1 MALTTQ
7 DSSEAAINNNSTVV
21 ISMKTMQECKAV
33 EEDVVHGTE
42 NMNVVD
48 DDDFSDAE
56 DEEEDNCC
64 SRKTSSLR
72 TCLRS
77 SVPACIQGR
86 CGTIIKCSLLV
97 LYLIYFVFSM
107 VLTFGDEGSIRLLA
121 FTVFGGVLLITKVV
135 RKTSSQDTTGLRESL
150 HSMIRKLLYVS
161 TSASIVVFLVLE
173 VGMKEPRNL
182 VSVGGLA
189 FFIVVAFLLSN
200 RPAKVNPS
208 SWCLS
213 CVCVAGQPKFFV
225 NWHTVFWSVALQ
237 FMLALFI
244 LRTEV
249 GSGSVSWMAERVN
262 NVLKNSRKGSEF
274 MFGKSYRDHNL
285 IFGSFPCIFF
295 INALVAVMY
304 YIGAMQWFVKVIGRF
319 LRWSLDITDR
329 ESICVATNILIDYP
343 STGLA
348 MKPYMELMS
357 RSEIFTVLVAGQAS
371 VSGTFIGVV
380 SSFGVE
386 YYTYSLSLRLRVR
399 ACMHV
404 CEKSKVD
411 FIISVSYLIPACVMS
426 APASIAISKLLY
438 PESRPINHKNTC
450 DLGSKKYTSI
460 FEAASI
466 GATSSIHV
474 FGSIVINLY
483 VFYGLLSLINS
494 TLGWFGDRV
503 NVNDLTFEF
512 ICSYIFWPLAVIM
525 GADIQ
530 DCGNIGKL
538 VGYKLMGSASL
549 AYYQLATMSGNR
561 QVFQDYMEST
571 NGTGTYRHIQDDLY
585 LDGWNKTLQYGYIT
599 EKSEAISTYALCGLS
614 NFVSIGICLAVFYTI
629 VPRKQKFVTKKI
641 VLSMFSANLA
651 CFMTACFAALFKTMF
666 CLLYSV

>member
-1 MALTTQ
+1 MTPDDSRELWETMALTTQ
-7 DSSEAAINNNSTVV
+7 SSSEIVNNNNTVV
-21 ISMKTMQECKAV
+21 ISMKTMGQCKAV
-33 EEDVVHGTE
+33 EEEDAVHDTE
-42 NMNVVD
+42 NMNTVD
-48 DDDFSDAE
+48 GDDFSDVE
-56 DEEEDNCC
+56 DEEGGNCC
-64 SRKTSSLR
+64 SRKTTSLR
-72 TCLRS
+72 TCIPCF
-77 SVPACIQGR
+77 VPACIQGR
-86 CGTIIKCSLLV
+86 CRTIVKCSLLV

-107 VLTFGDEGSIRLLA
+107 LLTFGDEGSIRLLV
-121 FTVFGGVLLITKVV
+121 FTIFGGMLLISKVV
-135 RKTSSQDTTGLRESL
+135 RKHIIPRFNWTERKLTFQDKKVFAKARR
-150 HSMIRKLLYVS
+150 IAKWLLYVS
-161 TSASIVVFLVLE
+161 TSTSIVVFLVLE

-189 FFIVVAFLLSN
+189 FFIVVAFLFSN
-200 RPAKVNPS
+200 RPAK
-208 SWCLS
+208 
-213 CVCVAGQPKFFV
+213 V

-244 LRTEV
+244 LRTDV
-249 GSGSVSWMAERVN
+249 GSGSVAWMAERVN
-262 NVLKNSRKGSEF
+262 NVLKNSRRGSEF

-304 YIGAMQWFVKVIGRF
+304 YVGAMQWFVKVIGRF
-319 LRWSLDITDR
+319 LRWSLAITDR
-329 ESICVATNILIDYP
+329 ESICVATNIFIDYP

-371 VSGTFIGVV
+371 VSGSFIGVV
-380 SSFGVE
+380 SSFGV
-386 YYTYSLSLRLRVR
+386 
-399 ACMHV
+399 
-404 CEKSKVD
+404 
-411 FIISVSYLIPACVMS
+411 SVSYLIPACVMS

-438 PESRPINHKNTC
+438 PETRAINNKDTC
-450 DLGSKKYTSI
+450 DVGSKKYTSV

-512 ICSYIFWPLAVIM
+512 ICSYIFWPLAAIM
-525 GADIQ
+525 GADIR

-549 AYYQLATMSGNR
+549 AYYQLSTMSGNR
-561 QVFQDYMEST
+561 RVFQDYMDST
-571 NGTGTYRHIQDDLY
+571 NGTGAYRNIQDDLY
-585 LDGWNKTLQYGYIT
+585 LDGWNRTLQYGYIT
-599 EKSEAISTYALCGLS
+599 EKSEVISTYALCGMS
-614 NFVSIGICLAVFYTI
+614 NFVSIGISLAVFYTI
-629 VPRKQKFVTKKI
+629 VPKKQKFVTKKI

-651 CFMTACFAALFKTMF
+651 CFMTACFAG
-666 CLLYSV
+666 LLYSV

>member
-200 RPAKVNPS
+200 RPAKVN
-208 SWCLS
+208 
-213 CVCVAGQPKFFV
+213 
-225 NWHTVFWSVALQ
+225 WHTVFWSVALQ

-285 IFGSFPCIFF
+285 IFG
-295 INALVAVMY
+295 
-304 YIGAMQWFVKVIGRF
+304 
-319 LRWSLDITDR
+319 
-329 ESICVATNILIDYP
+329 P

-380 SSFGVE
+380 SSFG
-386 YYTYSLSLRLRVR
+386 
-399 ACMHV
+399 
-404 CEKSKVD
+404 
-411 FIISVSYLIPACVMS
+411 ISVSYLIPACVMS

-450 DLGSKKYTSI
+450 DVGSKKYTSI

-571 NGTGTYRHIQDDLY
+571 NGTGTYRHIQDDLC

-651 CFMTACFAALFKTMF
+651 CFMTACFAALYNTMFCLYKTMF